1 MNIFFLSSENK
12 NKHQYHCNWYI
23 NSKYVGYLGGYL
35 CKYHKCLGHWPCL
48 LNISYN
54 IQKRNVEKISKCHFE
69 TMGLT
74 LYRPKLEGVPCL

>member
-48 LNISYN
+48 LNLSYN
-54 IQKRNVEKISKCHFE
+54 IQKRNVEKIQSVILKQWH
-69 TMGLT
+69 LS
-74 LYRPKLEGVPCL
+74 YIDQN